1 MENPMS
7 KENALFPLVK
17 DNIIF
22 DTLWSQA
29 MDKITSLSGA
39 VWTDTGDHDPGITLL
54 QAITWNCSDLSYR
67 TSLSLNDLLTEEGQT
82 DLFPEAFGPHNVLT
96 CNTVTAEDYRKAI
109 RDLHSCD
116 TTLTLDKQDFL
127 FRDACLVLEPQEKR
141 FSWWYNADKRTYS
154 FTEPEDVE
162 NEAKAKLSLRGN
174 YWLYV
179 LPTRFT
185 QQLPADNLISVKDS
199 LDELLIKHRNLGEKV
214 SNIHWMQ
221 PAEFSP
227 SFTIKLSEDVSDI
240 NLVVAQIFE
249 TLEELV
255 LPTCTHQT
263 TAQMQEKGLTN
274 EDIFEGPFLKHG
286 WQQTS
291 LPVISEQGMTLNL
304 SKLFNRLLEI
314 PGVSS
319 ISQFSVGNLSSEITA
334 VDGESWSW
342 QIGKGFYPQLWGDDP
357 LELLASADSPLTLVS
372 KGGIHS
378 SLDKS
383 KLEAYLTSVSPII
396 MAPVT
401 LPAGKFRDVKSYT
414 PVGNRLPGCYQLQE
428 PLHESEDAL
437 DVGIRELHQFLLPAD
452 QLLADGCAE
461 LAAIPRLLAF
471 TGRESSNFVRATQ
484 WPYAD
489 ASVNQ
494 KVHENYAKSLK
505 NFQQQDA
512 EILSTSN
519 QLQTSSNFNRE
530 LDVIQYLLGYFGT
543 SRAATPLTLNLP
555 DFLETQ
561 RAYLAQQP
569 SLGYDRVNVR
579 IDKVSAL
586 QKRIAAHIGLNNE
599 CFAAK
604 PDLANLPFYLVE
616 HRQLLPLIPDES
628 FNTEQTPDNFTV
640 EDVIVTLTQ
649 KNSAG
654 KVVRGQLI
662 ELIATEA
669 GSVLNVGPLLVVNV
683 EGDNFSLSSKI
694 NVQLAHDLSRLQEAS
709 VNKNLKWKNSDIW
722 LQDMDYRLNY
732 ANVDENGDN
741 QRLLSSSDQTPYPA
755 MMAVGDNI
763 TITPVFIEE
772 KEKVSRLATTSD
784 WYIEATIEEIDIVDG
799 TILITK
805 ADGSKAFPSADEAK
819 YYKWNFTDS
828 AYAMTDRFSF
838 AISMVHKRS
847 MIEGNN
853 IDSLSLINWLQE
865 TIMTEFPA
873 HISWINHWL
882 SDTAFHNFATTYNRW
897 QNNGNPLG
905 DDAYIIMEMLTLGQL
920 PVTQLSIGLMRIA
933 TETQRAEVMGDD
945 DSEWNEDIISSEE
958 LFYVPKLVN
967 VE

>member
-1 MENPMS
+1 MS

-22 DTLWSQA
+22 DTLWSQVV
-29 MDKITSLSGA
+29 DKITSLSGA

-82 DLFPEAFGPHNVLT
+82 TLFPKEFGPHNVLT

-127 FRDACLVLEPQEKR
+127 FRDACLVLEPQEER
-141 FSWWYNADKRTYS
+141 FYWWYNADERKYS
-154 FTEPEDVE
+154 FTEPEDIE
-162 NEAKAKLSLRGN
+162 NEAKAQLSLRGN

-185 QQLPADNLISVKDS
+185 QQLSADSLISVKDS

-214 SNIHWMQ
+214 SNIYWMK
-221 PAEFSP
+221 PIEFSP

-249 TLEELV
+249 TLEGLV

-263 TAQMQEKGLTN
+263 TAQMQEKGFTN
-274 EDIFEGPFLKHG
+274 EDIFEGPFLQHG

-314 PGVSS
+314 SGVSS

-342 QIGKGFYPQLWGDDP
+342 QIGKGFYPQLWGNDP
-357 LELLASADSPLTLVS
+357 FELLTSDYSPLTLVS
-372 KGGIHS
+372 KGGIKS
-378 SLDKS
+378 RPDKS
-383 KLEAYLTSVSPII
+383 KLEAFLTSVSPII
-396 MAPVT
+396 MEPVT
-401 LPAGKFRDVKSYT
+401 LSAGKFRDVKSYT
-414 PVGNRLPGCYQLQE
+414 PVGNRLPACYQLQE
-428 PLHESEDAL
+428 PLHEPDNAL
-437 DVGIRELHQFLLPAD
+437 DVGIREFHQFLLPAD

-471 TGRESSNFVRATQ
+471 DGRESSNFVRATQ

-512 EILSTSN
+512 EILPTSD
-519 QLQTSSNFNRE
+519 QSLTSSNFYRE

-543 SRAATPLTLNLP
+543 SRATRPLTLNLS

-569 SLGYDRVNVR
+569 SLGYDRINVR

-586 QKRIAAHIGLNNE
+586 QKRITAHIGLDNQ
-599 CFAAK
+599 CFADE

-628 FNTEQTPDNFTV
+628 FNTAQTPDNFTI
-640 EDVIVTLTQ
+640 EGVIVTLTQ

-669 GSVLNVGPLLVVNV
+669 GSVLYVGPLLVVNV
-683 EGDNFSLSSKI
+683 DGESFSLSSKI
-694 NVQLAHDLSRLQEAS
+694 NVQLAHDLSRLQEAWG
-709 VNKNLKWKNSDIW
+709 NKNLTWKNSDIW

-732 ANVDENGDN
+732 ANADESDDN

-763 TITPVFIEE
+763 TITPVAIE
-772 KEKVSRLATTSD
+772 EKVSRFATTSD
-784 WYIEATIEEIDIVDG
+784 WYIEATIKEINIMDG

-805 ADGSKAFPSADEAK
+805 ADGGNAFPSADEARRF
-819 YYKWNFTDS
+819 KWNFTDS
-828 AYAMTDRFSF
+828 AYATTDRFSF

-847 MIEGNN
+847 RIEDRN
-853 IDSLSLINWLQE
+853 IDALGLINWLQE
-865 TIMTEFPA
+865 TIMAEFPA
-873 HISWINHWL
+873 HISLINHWL
-882 SDTAFHNFATTYNRW
+882 SDTAFHNFAATYKRW

-905 DDAYIIMEMLTLGQL
+905 DDAYTIMKMLTLGQL
-920 PVTQLSIGLMRIA
+920 PVTKLCIGLMRIA

-945 DSEWNEDIISSEE
+945 DSEWNEDIISVEE
-958 LFYVPKLVN
+958 LFYVPKPVN
-967 VE
+967 IEQ